1 MLSHGDTAAG
11 KPPWLILFAV
21 FYKIAFPAGK
31 DEFPVNFS
39 LSSGLQEMHPYNDL
53 SDFELVALI
62 KRDDHDAYREIYY
75 RYTSIL
81 FTHAYSK
88 LQDRDEAKDLVQDVL
103 SNLWLKRNTVQIQTN
118 ISGYLYISLRNR
130 IINSIAHKKIQT
142 EYLDSLQEYLNKTNA
157 DTDFLTRTN
166 QLTAIVEA
174 EVLKM
179 PVRMREI
186 FELSRKDHLTHRQ
199 IAEKLGISEKTV
211 KDHIN
216 NALKILRIKLG
227 SYNYLLF
234 LFF

>member
-1 MLSHGDTAAG
+1 LLS
-11 KPPWLILFAV
+11 V
-21 FYKIAFPAGK
+21 FLPVVSFQTGK

-39 LSSGLQEMHPYNDL
+39 LSSGFQQMHPYNDL

-75 RYTSIL
+75 RYTGIL

-103 SNLWLKRNTVQIQTN
+103 SNLWLKRYTVQIQTN
-118 ISGYLYISLRNR
+118 ISGYLYVSLRNM

-142 EYLDSLQEYLNKTNA
+142 EYLDSLQEYLNKNNA

-166 QLTAIVEA
+166 QLMVIIEA
-174 EVLKM
+174 EVSKM

-186 FELSRKDHLTHRQ
+186 FELSRKNHLTHRQ

-211 KDHIN
+211 KDHVN

-227 SYNYLLF
+227 MFNYLVFLLF
-234 LFF
+234 